1 LVESAQAVALFADR
15 SAASPARLLRLADDA
30 GCDCLALRGV
40 VRRTRIVVP
49 TDFRAKHSCCFGCR
63 ARFAVLRVDE
73 EVETQQLMKRIVRGW
88 QIES

>member
-1 LVESAQAVALFADR
+1 MRTAEGKLHLIVAIDRTSKFAFVELHEKVTRKTAADF
-15 SAASPARLLRLADDA
+15 
-30 GCDCLALRGV
+30 
-40 VRRTRIVVP
+40 VP